1 MKVVCPH
8 MCVGGG
14 MAVFV
19 HRGFSVPVAAVHNY
33 ISFGRFGYHIFGN
46 LNICVACFLASDL
59 S

>member
-1 MKVVCPH
+1 

-19 HRGFSVPVAAVHNY
+19 HRGFSVAAVHNY
-33 ISFGRFGYHIFGN
+33 ISFGRFGYHIFGS